1 MRQTCWIAGVALLL
15 ALVQGCVVPT
25 AAKPA
30 EGDRLLDFGLF
41 TLDGQKTSLAE
52 ATRGKVAVIKF
63 GASWCPYCT
72 KQIPHLNQLAAAYPK
87 DLVAVI
93 DINLQEDLK
102 TAQAYARK
110 SEVAYTMLL
119 DPRGTGAAIYNISS
133 IPVTLIAG
141 PDGTIAYRGQYS
153 TFNQMNGVV
162 APLVEKLKAESRK

>member
-1 MRQTCWIAGVALLL
+1 MRQMACVVVAAVLL
-15 ALVQGCVVPT
+15 ALVQGCVTPPD
-25 AAKPA
+25 AKPA
-30 EGDRLLDFGLF
+30 AGDRLLDFGVY
-41 TLDGQKTSLAE
+41 TLEGQKTNLSDAIK
-52 ATRGKVAVIKF
+52 GKVAVIKF

-72 KQIPHLNQLAAAYPK
+72 KEIPHLNRLAAAYPK

-102 TAQAYARK
+102 TAQAYAKK

-141 PDGTIAYRGQYS
+141 PDGMIAYRGEYS
-153 TFNQMNGVV
+153 TFNQMDAVV
-162 APLVEKLKAESRK
+162 GPLVEKLKAASKK